1 MAKKPMKAPGVSGGN
16 TRGTT
21 KRSPL
26 APAAQSGRQGQFLPF
41 EDMSSQ
47 VMVGELRARGTGGV
61 GGSDAANGLKGAQGR
76 TATNASA
83 QFRVTGFRPAPIPQ
97 EARPTLANGRT
108 VPPVMGSKQR
118 RNFDLQ
124 RGVLY

>member
-1 MAKKPMKAPGVSGGN
+1 MKTPGATGGS
-16 TRGTT
+16 T

-26 APAAQSGRQGQFLPF
+26 APAAQLGRQGQFMSF
-41 EDMSSQ
+41 DDASSQ

-83 QFRVTGFRPAPIPQ
+83 QFRITGFHPAPPPQ
-97 EARPTLANGRT
+97 EARATLANGRT
-108 VPPVMGSKQR
+108 MSPVMGTQQR
-118 RNFDLQ
+118 GNFDAQ
-124 RGVLY
+124 RGVLG